1 MIAEP
6 SLFGTDGI
14 RGRPNASPLTAEEV
28 VRIGQIFGAMLSSGG
43 GPCRV
48 VVGRDTRA
56 SGPMLQ
62 GALTAGLNSVGVNVD
77 DVGVLPTP
85 GVAVHTRSSGA
96 AAGIMV
102 SASHNPAEDNG
113 LKFFNADGFKFNDA
127 FEREL
132 SERFRS
138 TREVEVVS
146 ASEIGV
152 VRDVAI
158 EATEGYRRNCVR
170 AIDGVRLDSLR
181 VAVDCANGA
190 AWQATPLTLQDLGA
204 DVVARHS
211 EPNGW
216 NINAG
221 CGSTVPVEIAKLVKS
236 TEANV
241 GITHDGDADRV
252 LLCDETG
259 SILDG
264 DEIMAIVGLHLARSG
279 QLRGNALVATV
290 MSNMGLDEVMACA
303 GVKVLRATVG
313 DRHVLELMRKHDL
326 EFGGEQSGH
335 FIFLRH
341 STTGDG
347 LLSALLV
354 LRIMRETGQ
363 PLSELRKV
371 LKPYPQVHEAVRVIT
386 KPPIEM
392 VPALV
397 AAIQRAEERLEGK
410 GRVLV
415 RYSGTESKLRIMVE
429 GPDEQM
435 IQGLINDVARAAR
448 EALGG

>member
-1 MIAEP
+1 
-6 SLFGTDGI
+6 
-14 RGRPNASPLTAEEV
+14 
-28 VRIGQIFGAMLSSGG
+28 
-43 GPCRV
+43 
-48 VVGRDTRA
+48 
-56 SGPMLQ
+56 MLQ

-85 GVAVHTRSSGA
+85 GVAVQTRSSGA
-96 AAGIMV
+96 AAGVVV

-113 LKFFNADGFKFNDA
+113 LKFFNGDGFKFHDA
-127 FEREL
+127 FEREV
-132 SERFRS
+132 SGWFRS
-138 TREVEVVS
+138 TREAEAVS
-146 ASEIGV
+146 AQEIGV
-152 VRDVAI
+152 VRNTAA
-158 EATEGYRRNCVR
+158 EAMKGYRRNCVQ
-170 AIDGVRLDSLR
+170 AIGGARLNSLR

-190 AWQATPLTLQDLGA
+190 AWQATPLTLQELGA
-204 DVVARHS
+204 DVVARHI

-221 CGSTVPVEIAKLVKS
+221 CGSTVPMEIAKLVKS
-236 TEANV
+236 TQANV

-264 DEIMAIVGLHLARSG
+264 DEIMAIVGLHLAQTG
-279 QLRGNALVATV
+279 HLRGNAIVATV
-290 MSNMGLDEVMACA
+290 MSNMGLDEVMARA
-303 GVKVLRATVG
+303 GVKVLRAAVG
-313 DRHVLELMRKHDL
+313 DRHVLELMRKNNL

-354 LRIMRETGQ
+354 LRIMQETGR

-371 LKPYPQVHEAVRVIT
+371 LKPYPQVQEAVRVIT

-392 VPALV
+392 VPGLV
-397 AAIQRAEERLEGK
+397 AAIQSAEERLAGR

-415 RYSGTESKLRIMVE
+415 RFSGTEAKLRIMVE
-429 GPDEQM
+429 GADDD
-435 IQGLINDVARAAR
+435 LIHELLEEIAGAAKK
-448 EALGG
+448 ALGG